1 MEKMAQYALLA
12 GTLSTALALIAY
24 LFYAFSG
31 VRAARLAAAGV
42 SMSTGRIGLVS
53 GPRTA
58 SIGVYASLL
67 GWLAFAFLGASLIF
81 RTIATGHGPFSNMYE
96 FSVAF
101 CWGIIASTLYF
112 QWRYRMKVV
121 TAIGVVIAL
130 ALLAYAYTLPSRHV
144 PLQPALQQSLLL
156 SFHVAAAMVAYGT
169 FAIGFGAA
177 AVYLLRRQYLGTP
190 AGSLEPLE
198 DVAHRAVLIGFPF
211 MTLTIVLGAL
221 WADIAWGRYW
231 GWDPKETSSLVTWLV
246 YAAYLHARVLRGWRG
261 SKSVSLIVLGFLA
274 VLFTYFGNYFF
285 GGLHGYR

>member
-1 MEKMAQYALLA
+1 MAHVESFSLLA
-12 GTLSTALALIAY
+12 ALISLVLSAVVN
-24 LFYAFSG
+24 LWSLVSLGGLRARKHGTAVRSG
-31 VRAARLAAAGV
+31 DATSRKTNGTSLSSTMMLLISLLCLTMSIAARAMV
-42 SMSTGRIGLVS
+42 
-53 GPRTA
+53 
-58 SIGVYASLL
+58 
-67 GWLAFAFLGASLIF
+67 
-81 RTIATGHGPFSNMYE
+81 TGHGPFSNMYE

-101 CWGIIASTLYF
+101 CWGAMASGLYF
-112 QWRYRMKVV
+112 QWRYGMKFI

-144 PLQPALQQSLLL
+144 PLEPALQQSLLL

-177 AVYLLRRQYLGTP
+177 AVYLVRRHYVGT
-190 AGSLEPLE
+190 AASSLEPLE
-198 DVAHRAVLIGFPF
+198 DVAYRAVLTGFPF

-261 SKSVSLIVLGFLA
+261 NRSVSLIVLGFLA

>member
-1 MEKMAQYALLA
+1 MAHMESFSLLAALISLVLSAVMNFWGLVAHEGWRAGKHRAAASSGDPTSRKTYGAGLSSTMMLVMALLCL
-12 GTLSTALALIAY
+12 TMSI
-24 LFYAFSG
+24 
-31 VRAARLAAAGV
+31 AAR
-42 SMSTGRIGLVS
+42 
-53 GPRTA
+53 A
-58 SIGVYASLL
+58 SI
-67 GWLAFAFLGASLIF
+67 
-81 RTIATGHGPFSNMYE
+81 TGHGPFSNMYE

-101 CWGIIASTLYF
+101 CWGIIASSLYF
-112 QWRYRMKVV
+112 QWRYRMKVL
-121 TAIGVVIAL
+121 TAIGAVIAV

-177 AVYLLRRQYLGTP
+177 AVYLVRRQYLGTA

>member
-1 MEKMAQYALLA
+1 MAHMESFSLLAALISLVLSAVMNLWGLVAPEGWWAGKHRAAATSGDTTSRKTYGTSLSSTMMLVLALLCL
-12 GTLSTALALIAY
+12 TMSI
-24 LFYAFSG
+24 
-31 VRAARLAAAGV
+31 AARA
-42 SMSTGRIGLVS
+42 
-53 GPRTA
+53 
-58 SIGVYASLL
+58 
-67 GWLAFAFLGASLIF
+67 
-81 RTIATGHGPFSNMYE
+81 TITGHGPFSNMYE

-101 CWGIIASTLYF
+101 CWGILGSTLYF
-112 QWRYRMKVV
+112 QRRYRMKVV

-177 AVYLLRRQYLGTP
+177 AVYLVRRQYLGTA

>member
-1 MEKMAQYALLA
+1 MAHMESFSLLAALISLVLSAVMNLWGLVAPEGWWAGKHRAAATSGDTTSRKTYGPSLSSTMMLVLALLCL
-12 GTLSTALALIAY
+12 TMSI
-24 LFYAFSG
+24 
-31 VRAARLAAAGV
+31 AARA
-42 SMSTGRIGLVS
+42 
-53 GPRTA
+53 
-58 SIGVYASLL
+58 
-67 GWLAFAFLGASLIF
+67 
-81 RTIATGHGPFSNMYE
+81 TITGHGPFSNMYE

-112 QWRYRMKVV
+112 QRRYRMKVV

-177 AVYLLRRQYLGTP
+177 AVYLLRRQYLGTA

>member
-1 MEKMAQYALLA
+1 MAHMESFSLLA
-12 GTLSTALALIAY
+12 ALISLVLSAVMN
-24 LFYAFSG
+24 LW
-31 VRAARLAAAGV
+31 
-42 SMSTGRIGLVS
+42 GLVS
-53 GPRTA
+53 LEGWRAGKHRAAATSGDTTSRKTYGTSLSSTMMLVLA
-58 SIGVYASLL
+58 LLCLTMSIA
-67 GWLAFAFLGASLIF
+67 ARAAI
-81 RTIATGHGPFSNMYE
+81 TGHGPFSNMYE

-112 QWRYRMKVV
+112 HCRYRMKVI

-177 AVYLLRRQYLGTP
+177 AVYLVRRQYLGTA

-246 YAAYLHARVLRGWRG
+246 YAAYLHTRVLRGWRG

>member
-1 MEKMAQYALLA
+1 MAHMESFSLLA
-12 GTLSTALALIAY
+12 ALISLVLSAVMN
-24 LFYAFSG
+24 LW
-31 VRAARLAAAGV
+31 
-42 SMSTGRIGLVS
+42 GLVS
-53 GPRTA
+53 LEGWRAGKPRALVGNGDTTSCKTYGAGLSSTMMLVLALLCLTMSIAARA
-58 SIGVYASLL
+58 SI
-67 GWLAFAFLGASLIF
+67 
-81 RTIATGHGPFSNMYE
+81 TGHGPFSNMYE

-112 QWRYRMKVV
+112 QRRYRMKVV

-177 AVYLLRRQYLGTP
+177 AVYLVRRQYLGTA

>member
-1 MEKMAQYALLA
+1 MAHMESFSLLAALISLVLSAVMNLWGLVAPEGWWAGKHRAAATSGDTTSRKTYGTSLSSTMMLVLALLCL
-12 GTLSTALALIAY
+12 TMSI
-24 LFYAFSG
+24 
-31 VRAARLAAAGV
+31 AARA
-42 SMSTGRIGLVS
+42 
-53 GPRTA
+53 
-58 SIGVYASLL
+58 
-67 GWLAFAFLGASLIF
+67 
-81 RTIATGHGPFSNMYE
+81 TITGHGPFSNMYE

-112 QWRYRMKVV
+112 QQRYRMKVV

-177 AVYLLRRQYLGTP
+177 AVYLVRRQYLGTA

>member
-1 MEKMAQYALLA
+1 
-12 GTLSTALALIAY
+12 
-24 LFYAFSG
+24 
-31 VRAARLAAAGV
+31 
-42 SMSTGRIGLVS
+42 
-53 GPRTA
+53 
-58 SIGVYASLL
+58 
-67 GWLAFAFLGASLIF
+67 
-81 RTIATGHGPFSNMYE
+81 
-96 FSVAF
+96 
-101 CWGIIASTLYF
+101 
-112 QWRYRMKVV
+112 
-121 TAIGVVIAL
+121 
-130 ALLAYAYTLPSRHV
+130 
-144 PLQPALQQSLLL
+144 
-156 SFHVAAAMVAYGT
+156 MVAYGT

-177 AVYLLRRQYLGTP
+177 AVYLVRRQYLGTA

>member
-1 MEKMAQYALLA
+1 MESFSLLAALISLVLSAVMNLWGLVAPEGWWAGKHRAAATCGDTTSRKTYGPSLSSTMMLVLALLCL
-12 GTLSTALALIAY
+12 TMSI
-24 LFYAFSG
+24 
-31 VRAARLAAAGV
+31 AARA
-42 SMSTGRIGLVS
+42 
-53 GPRTA
+53 
-58 SIGVYASLL
+58 
-67 GWLAFAFLGASLIF
+67 
-81 RTIATGHGPFSNMYE
+81 TITGHGPFSNMYE

-101 CWGIIASTLYF
+101 CWGIIAATLYF
-112 QWRYRMKVV
+112 QRRYRIKVV

-177 AVYLLRRQYLGTP
+177 AVYLLRRQYLGTA

-246 YAAYLHARVLRGWRG
+246 YAGYLHARVLRGWRG
-261 SKSVSLIVLGFLA
+261 SKSVSLIVLGFMA

>member
-1 MEKMAQYALLA
+1 MAHMESFSLLAALISLVLSAVMNLWGLVATEGWRTRERGTAATSGDTTSRKTYGPSLSSTMMLVLALLCL
-12 GTLSTALALIAY
+12 TMSI
-24 LFYAFSG
+24 
-31 VRAARLAAAGV
+31 AARA
-42 SMSTGRIGLVS
+42 
-53 GPRTA
+53 
-58 SIGVYASLL
+58 
-67 GWLAFAFLGASLIF
+67 
-81 RTIATGHGPFSNMYE
+81 TITGHGPFSNMYE

-101 CWGIIASTLYF
+101 CWGIIGSTLYF
-112 QWRYRMKVV
+112 QRRYRMKVV

-177 AVYLLRRQYLGTP
+177 AVYLVRRQYLGTA

>member
-1 MEKMAQYALLA
+1 MAHMESFSLLAALISLVLSAVMNLWGLVAPEGWWAGKHRAAATSGDTTSRKTYGTSLSSTMMLVLALLCL
-12 GTLSTALALIAY
+12 TMSI
-24 LFYAFSG
+24 
-31 VRAARLAAAGV
+31 AARA
-42 SMSTGRIGLVS
+42 
-53 GPRTA
+53 
-58 SIGVYASLL
+58 
-67 GWLAFAFLGASLIF
+67 
-81 RTIATGHGPFSNMYE
+81 TITGHGPFSNMYE

-112 QWRYRMKVV
+112 QRRYRMKVV

-177 AVYLLRRQYLGTP
+177 AVYLVRRQYLGTA

>member
-1 MEKMAQYALLA
+1 MAHMESFSLLA
-12 GTLSTALALIAY
+12 ALIS
-24 LFYAFSG
+24 L
-31 VRAARLAAAGV
+31 VV
-42 SMSTGRIGLVS
+42 SAVMNLWGLVS
-53 GPRTA
+53 LEGWRAGKHGTAVGSGDTTSRKTNGTSRSSTMMLVIALLCLTMSIVARA
-58 SIGVYASLL
+58 SI
-67 GWLAFAFLGASLIF
+67 
-81 RTIATGHGPFSNMYE
+81 TGHGPFSNMYE

-101 CWGIIASTLYF
+101 CWGIMASSLYF
-112 QWRYRMKVV
+112 QWRYRMKVI
-121 TAIGVVIAL
+121 TAVSVVIAL
-130 ALLAYAYTLPSRHV
+130 ALMAYAYTLPSRHV

-177 AVYLLRRQYLGTP
+177 AVYLVRRQYRGTA

-261 SKSVSLIVLGFLA
+261 SRSVSLIVLGFMA

>member
-1 MEKMAQYALLA
+1 MAHMESFSLLA
-12 GTLSTALALIAY
+12 ALISLVLSAVMN
-24 LFYAFSG
+24 LWGLVAPEG
-31 VRAARLAAAGV
+31 WWAGKHRAAATSGDTTSRKTYGTSLSSTMMLVLAILCLTMSIAA
-42 SMSTGRIGLVS
+42 R
-53 GPRTA
+53 A
-58 SIGVYASLL
+58 
-67 GWLAFAFLGASLIF
+67 
-81 RTIATGHGPFSNMYE
+81 TITGHGPFSNMYE

-112 QWRYRMKVV
+112 QRRYRMKVV

-177 AVYLLRRQYLGTP
+177 AVYLLRRHYLGTP
-190 AGSLEPLE
+190 ASSLEPLE

-261 SKSVSLIVLGFLA
+261 SKSVSLIVLGFLS

>member
-1 MEKMAQYALLA
+1 MAHMESFSLLA
-12 GTLSTALALIAY
+12 ALISLVLSAVMN
-24 LFYAFSG
+24 FW
-31 VRAARLAAAGV
+31 
-42 SMSTGRIGLVS
+42 GLVS
-53 GPRTA
+53 PGGRRAWKHGVGAGSGDTAGRRTNGAGLSSTMMLVLALLCLTMSVGARA
-58 SIGVYASLL
+58 SI
-67 GWLAFAFLGASLIF
+67 
-81 RTIATGHGPFSNMYE
+81 TGHGPFSNMYE

-101 CWGIIASTLYF
+101 CCGIIAATLYF
-112 QWRYRMKVV
+112 QWRYRVKVV
-121 TAIGVVIAL
+121 TAIGTVIAL

-177 AVYLLRRQYLGTP
+177 AVYLVRRHYLGTP

-211 MTLTIVLGAL
+211 MTLTIVLGAF